1 MTTMS
6 GGSGMLKSRVDFQ
19 SMPTDELWLLFEDL
33 AATLTERLVA
43 EKSELQDRLRRL
55 NPATAVER
63 AKRRPYTH

>member
-6 GGSGMLKSRVDFQ
+6 GAAELKSRVDFQ

-33 AATLTERLVA
+33 AATLTERMVA
-43 EKSELQDRLRRL
+43 EKSKLQNRLRQL
-55 NPATAVER
+55 TPATAVER